1 MTSNDKRDIFI
12 RNSIYPDPQQI
23 FSWQPKSLDDI
34 KNDCL
39 VVLDTNVLLVPYNV
53 SGKSLEEVGKVYR
66 RLAHQNRLRIPG
78 QVAREFAP
86 LRAQKIGD
94 LLKALN
100 DKKSQVTTASINGF
114 TLLESLEE
122 YRAAKELQDE
132 INDLIPKFHNE
143 VSNVVDRVRSWG
155 WNDPVS
161 VLYTEV
167 FAGAVVDVTIN
178 REEME
183 KDFET
188 RRNHKIPPGYK
199 DAGKEDGGVGDMLIW
214 RTILHLGST
223 AKQNVLFVTGDD
235 KSDWWHRASNAPF
248 HPRTELVEEF
258 RRHSEGKTFHMVSLA
273 DLLELFNAN
282 EESIREVQA
291 KETDW
296 LENVQRVLSRDQE
309 LRQKANLS
317 RGRLIDAVLFDKLE
331 FCLSENFILLRELFL
346 STVHIDAV
354 LEARTIDGH
363 NYVLE
368 IDIAHEPVTRSFLEN
383 MIVRAKHNAD
393 VYSEETRQR
402 AIPVALSITF
412 NVDDL
417 RIAKS
422 IPEFRTTREIF
433 GSGDFLAYAFTMAQ
447 LSDFTCGQFQ
457 QLFPSQ

>member
-1 MTSNDKRDIFI
+1 MTSKDGYDYSIK
-12 RNSIYPDPQQI
+12 NSIYPDPQQV

-53 SGKSLEEVGKVYR
+53 SGKSLGEVGKVYR
-66 RLAHQNRLRIPG
+66 QLADQDRLRIPG

-86 LRAQKIGD
+86 LRAQKIGE
-94 LLKALN
+94 LLQQLD
-100 DKKSQVTTASINGF
+100 DKKSQVAKANLGGF
-114 TLLESLEE
+114 TLLESLDD
-122 YRAAKELQDE
+122 YRAVLGLQEE
-132 INDLIPKFHNE
+132 INVLVAKLKKG
-143 VSNVVDRVRSWG
+143 VSNVVDQVRAWG
-155 WNDPVS
+155 WNDPVRR
-161 VLYTEV
+161 LYTEV
-167 FAGAVVDVTIN
+167 FESAVVDIEIKH
-178 REEME
+178 EEVA
-183 KDFET
+183 KDVES
-188 RRNHKIPPGYK
+188 RRRHKIPPGYK
-199 DAGKEDGGVGDMLIW
+199 DAGKDDAGVGDLLIW

-223 AKQNVLFVTGDD
+223 SKQNLLFVTGDD

-282 EESIREVQA
+282 EESVREVQA

-309 LRQKANLS
+309 LRRKANLS

-368 IDIAHEPVTRSFLEN
+368 IDIAHEPVTRSLLES
-383 MIVRAKHNAD
+383 MIVRAKHNAN
-393 VYSEETRQR
+393 VYSEETRR
-402 AIPVALSITF
+402 GAIPVALSITF
-412 NVDDL
+412 NDEDL

-422 IPEFRTTREIF
+422 MPEFRITREIF
-433 GSGDFLAYAFTMAQ
+433 GSDDLLAFAFTMAE

-457 QLFPSQ
+457 QMFPSR